1 MQPVSRSPTGAAR
14 RTTFGGMELAIS
26 SGAIAVD
33 ERDGVLHAR
42 GVLYGQAER
51 FKAPTPPPQSAPG
64 DTDAAR
70 GPVCPQRP
78 GRLNFV
84 AGPML
89 GDLTFGEDCLV
100 LSVTAPAGSEHLP
113 VMVWFH
119 GGAYVA
125 GTGES
130 PKYDATALARE
141 GNVVVVTVSYRLGI
155 FGYANPIG
163 GEGTD
168 NAGLRD
174 QILALQWI
182 RDNIA
187 AFGGDPANV
196 TAFGQSAGADSVIA
210 LMLSEQADG
219 LFHRAI
225 LQSAPLGV
233 ATGNGDVIAAREDL
247 TRAVDR
253 AITSSLAGTDPRTAT
268 WDQLLHAEAAG
279 VAAAQSFGWIGGL
292 AFAPRMGR
300 GPLPTAAELPDRIA
314 DATRRVELLIGHTK
328 HDATPFV
335 AMKPQVARLST
346 LKPLHRSIIRAAG
359 PLATN
364 RFFGATRFVETWRAH
379 GGRVGTYRFDWQPRR
394 APLGACH
401 CIELPFLF
409 GEPGAWSD
417 APMLGPTRDI
427 DQDLAVHMRSVWTG
441 FARNGAQPLTAQ
453 AMTFK

>member
-1 MQPVSRSPTGAAR
+1 
-14 RTTFGGMELAIS
+14 MELTIS

-42 GVLYGQAER
+42 GLTYGQAGR
-51 FKAPTPPPQSAPG
+51 FEAPTPPPPRSATG
-64 DTDAAR
+64 DIDATRR

-78 GRLNFV
+78 GRLNF
-84 AGPML
+84 ATGPIL
-89 GDLTFGEDCLV
+89 GDLAFGEDCLV
-100 LSVTAPAGSEHLP
+100 LSITAPTDSEHLP

-125 GTGES
+125 GTGET
-130 PKYDATALARE
+130 PKYEATALARE

-174 QILALQWI
+174 QILALQWV

-210 LMLSEQADG
+210 LMLSEQAHG

-247 TRAVDR
+247 THAVDR
-253 AITSSLAGTDPRTAT
+253 AIAASLASADPRTAP
-268 WDQLLHAEAAG
+268 WDQLLKAEAAG
-279 VAAAQSFGWIGGL
+279 VAAAQGFGWIGGL

-314 DATRRVELLIGHTK
+314 DAAPRVELLIGRTK
-328 HDATPFV
+328 HDAAPFV

-346 LKPLHRSIIRAAG
+346 VKPLQRNIIRATG

-364 RFFGATRFVETWRAH
+364 RFFGTARFVEAWRAH

-417 APMLGPTRDI
+417 APMLGPARQI

-441 FARNGAQPLTAQ
+441 FAYHGAQSLPAE

>member
-1 MQPVSRSPTGAAR
+1 
-14 RTTFGGMELAIS
+14 MELAIS

-42 GVLYGQAER
+42 GVAYGRAGR
-51 FKAPTPPPQSAPG
+51 FEAPTPPPPRGAPG
-64 DTDAAR
+64 DMDATRR
-70 GPVCPQRP
+70 GVVCPQRP

-84 AGPML
+84 TGHML

-100 LSVTAPAGSEHLP
+100 LSVTAPTGSENLP

-130 PKYDATALARE
+130 PKYDGTALARE

-196 TAFGQSAGADSVIA
+196 TAFGQSAGGDSVVA

-225 LQSAPLGV
+225 VQSSPLGV

-253 AITSSLAGTDPRTAT
+253 AITSSLAGTDPRMAT
-268 WDQLLHAEAAG
+268 WDQLLQAEAAG
-279 VAAAQSFGWIGGL
+279 VAAAQGFGWVGGL

-314 DATRRVELLIGHTK
+314 DAARRVELLIGRTK
-328 HDATPFV
+328 HDAAPFV
-335 AMKPQVARLST
+335 AMKPQVARLSAV
-346 LKPLHRSIIRAAG
+346 KPLQRSIIRAAG
-359 PLATN
+359 PLVTN

-394 APLGACH
+394 APLGSCH
-401 CIELPFLF
+401 CMELPFLF
-409 GEPGAWSD
+409 GEPGGWSD
-417 APMLGPTRDI
+417 APMLGPSREI
-427 DQDLAVHMRSVWTG
+427 DQQLAVHMRSVWTA
-441 FARNGAQPLTAQ
+441 FARHGVASLPAPS
-453 AMTFK
+453 MTFS